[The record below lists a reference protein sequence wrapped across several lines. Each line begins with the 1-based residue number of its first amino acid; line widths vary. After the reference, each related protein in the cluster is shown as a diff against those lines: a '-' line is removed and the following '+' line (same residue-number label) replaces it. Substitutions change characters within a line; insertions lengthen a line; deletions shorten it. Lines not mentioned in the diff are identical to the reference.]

1 MRQVCWDHVCW
12 PQQRPPS
19 PPSHSDQERTK
30 VGQKFKKNERKRE
43 PKYCYLTSQSPD
55 HVPLPCFISLY
66 FVDATSICIHA
77 ISASLPFPRA
87 YHGLHQCNLFMA
99 VLPRGVLYGGD
110 LFGVVRWAPLLTSTS
125 ERRDRRSCVCDLK
138 RKETWWRSHDSHLAC
153 SELRRPVLHGIS

>member
-1 MRQVCWDHVCW
+1 M
-12 PQQRPPS
+12 
-19 PPSHSDQERTK
+19 
-30 VGQKFKKNERKRE
+30 
-43 PKYCYLTSQSPD
+43 TSQSPD

-99 VLPRGVLYGGD
+99 ILPRGVLYGGD

-153 SELRRPVLHGIS
+153 SELRRPVLHGISWLAWDIVSDDVACNESYLAAFSLVLWWCGTGFLVESS